1 MKKQSVSTLLAALD
15 DRWGMFPNQ
24 TTLGSYDYFSQS
36 VRLHSVRPEHY
47 HDLNRAPVGAV
58 TTVQAIKKSA
68 PLSSHEY
75 THWLDMN
82 CTLYGLRILREL
94 ALSYHFNPD
103 LNKDAWS
110 AENKFFHAKRVADA
124 IKQIRLPSYY
134 SLTFPGVANRPWQ
147 YQISIGHGFDAAGK
161 PNSDPIVFL
170 RFADVTGQPIAR
182 QPLSIASILEANA
195 TYHEMIEILSANSTI
210 SDTNERIVEERTDA
224 QRLID
229 QVYEPQLTLYSVAA
243 HLCAEAGKFKDIFFA
258 YKAAAIVARFVLNC
272 PGARLSKFKAGDTFK
287 KKFGGDLAER
297 IRGAIRNGNVE
308 SLFFYAVSVFDWD
321 RTSLSDP
328 EQDLANLSR
337 LCFEADFEKLRGEV
351 ADEARRITA
360 EIHDTTF
367 PDAEILAR
375 AALDNCLRLI
385 RSNSSSYS
393 LGDFHLP
400 PCFLANDEVMPVIP
414 SREENI
420 LKDLDI
426 TNRFYSLYDNES
438 WIRKF
443 TDACYPQHNRL
454 T

>member
-1 MKKQSVSTLLAALD
+1 M
-15 DRWGMFPNQ
+15 
-24 TTLGSYDYFSQS
+24 
-36 VRLHSVRPEHY
+36 
-47 HDLNRAPVGAV
+47 
-58 TTVQAIKKSA
+58 
-68 PLSSHEY
+68 
-75 THWLDMN
+75 
-82 CTLYGLRILREL
+82 
-94 ALSYHFNPD
+94 
-103 LNKDAWS
+103 
-110 AENKFFHAKRVADA
+110 
-124 IKQIRLPSYY
+124 
-134 SLTFPGVANRPWQ
+134 
-147 YQISIGHGFDAAGK
+147 
-161 PNSDPIVFL
+161 FL

-210 SDTNERIVEERTDA
+210 SDTNERIVEEKTDA

-243 HLCAEAGKFKDIFFA
+243 HLCAAAGKFKDIFSA

-272 PGARLSKFKAGDTFK
+272 PGARLSKFKARDTFK
-287 KKFGGDLAER
+287 EKFGGDLAER

-375 AALDNCLRLI
+375 ATLDNCLRLI
-385 RSNSSSYS
+385 RSKSSSYS

-420 LKDLDI
+420 LKNLDI